1 MLLLLSAVLLRI
13 IIRILGSGKTVTAVK
28 KDEFDR
34 SFCICI
40 PILRA

>member
-1 MLLLLSAVLLRI
+1 MLPLLSVVLLRNYNSNLI
-13 IIRILGSGKTVTAVK
+13 GSGKTVTVVGN
-28 KDEFDR
+28 EFDR